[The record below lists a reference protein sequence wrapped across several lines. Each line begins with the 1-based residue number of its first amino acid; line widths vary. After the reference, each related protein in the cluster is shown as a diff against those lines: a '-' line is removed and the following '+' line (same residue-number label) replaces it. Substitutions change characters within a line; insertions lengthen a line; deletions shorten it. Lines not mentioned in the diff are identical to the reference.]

1 MRSRAQAATLACAAL
16 LLAGC
21 VTDSGPLPQP
31 LIGPHPEYNAFLN
44 RVQKACAGKQI
55 GNWAVDDLID
65 ETQNFQGD
73 FFYTQTRRLYYGR
86 TSPQD
91 YATGVSSVLDGWPSD
106 PGVKC
111 VLQEYAQHKSQQQ
124 LAAPPSGPP
133 GSSAGPLIG
142 PHPQYDA
149 FLGIVQKAC
158 AGQKIGP
165 VARVDNLIEDTATPN
180 GNYFYVITRKLY
192 YGRTSP
198 QDYALGVSAFLDGW
212 PSDPGVKCV
221 LHEYEQHK
229 P

>member
-1 MRSRAQAATLACAAL
+1 MRPRAQISALACTVV

-21 VTDSGPLPQP
+21 VTDSGPIPQP

-44 RVQKACAGKQI
+44 QVQQACAGQQI

-65 ETQNFQGD
+65 ETGSYRGD
-73 FFYTQTRRLYYGR
+73 FFYTQTRRLFYGR
-86 TSPQD
+86 TPPAD
-91 YATGVSSVLDGWPSD
+91 YATGVSAFLDGWPSD
-106 PGVKC
+106 PGMKC
-111 VLQEYAQHKSQQQ
+111 VLREYAKREDRQN
-124 LAAPPSGPP
+124 LAVPPPGPP

-149 FLGIVQKAC
+149 FLGKVQKAC

-165 VARVDNLIEDTATPN
+165 VARVDNLIEDSATPN
-180 GNYFYVITRKLY
+180 GNYFYTITRRLY
-192 YGRTSP
+192 YGRTTP

-221 LHEYEQHK
+221 LREYDQRNE
-229 P
+229 